1 MFFFCTYIK
10 CFFSSKTIAIR
21 YTILF
26 FLFFISETKA
36 QDSLVIIKGKV
47 MQDITTGF
55 SDMLIVNMTKGT
67 GVYGNLDGTFQ
78 ITAHKNDLIK
88 ISCRGYKTAS
98 ISMQDSVL
106 KAEYFVAI
114 KLSLLEIIQQ
124 EAVIIR
130 PTPTLE
136 DLKKSQSEVGTY
148 QYRPLLNSPLE
159 MFFSPITAIYQLF
172 SKREAEKQK
181 YAMFMSQKQLDDYLV
196 GVTRYLM
203 KSGLIDLTEEEMPRF
218 IARCP
223 ISEDFAKEASLYEVS
238 TVLNSCYK
246 EYAKRHKVE
255 RY

>member
-1 MFFFCTYIK
+1 L
-10 CFFSSKTIAIR
+10 
-21 YTILF
+21 ILT
-26 FLFFISETKA
+26 SEIIA
-36 QDSLVIIKGKV
+36 QDSLVNIKGKV
-47 MQDITTGF
+47 LQDITTGF
-55 SDMLIVNMTKGT
+55 SDMLIVNITKGT

-78 ITAHKNDLIK
+78 ITVHKNDLIK

-98 ISMQDSVL
+98 ISMIDSVF

-124 EAVIIR
+124 EVVIIR
-130 PTPTLE
+130 PTPTIE
-136 DLKKSQSEVGTY
+136 DLKKAQSEVGTY
-148 QYRPLLNSPLE
+148 QYKSLLNSPLE
-159 MFFSPITAIYQLF
+159 MFSSPITAIYQLF
-172 SKREAEKQK
+172 SKKEAEKQK

-196 GVTRYLM
+196 GVTRFLM
-203 KSGLIDLTEEEMPRF
+203 KSGLMDLTEEEMPRF

-246 EYAKRHKVE
+246 EYAKRHKIE